1 MGQLTG
7 APRTMPAS
15 ERGFSLLE
23 LMIGI
28 TILGVMSS
36 FALPELSRLVRDQRV
51 KTATSD
57 VYASI
62 IYARS
67 EAIKRNQNVAL
78 CASTN
83 GTACAGSTNWATG
96 WIVFVDADADGAPA
110 TAADIIKKQDAFT
123 NVTLTGVGTNMS
135 YRRDG
140 RLVAVTPN
148 FVVSGTNVT
157 SRCVRLDVSGRPNVQ
172 VGC

>member
-96 WIVFVDADADGAPA
+96 WIVFLDSDGDGAPA

-123 NVTLTGVGTNMS
+123 NVTLTGAGTNMS

-140 RLVAVTPN
+140 RLVAATPN

-157 SRCVRLDVSGRPNVQ
+157 SRCVPPLPSGWARRR
-172 VGC
+172 